1 MIQNIVLVLRRV
13 RYESSIEYG
22 MWNKKYSQALQ
33 VTFLISKIF
42 SDFFDPELE

>member
-1 MIQNIVLVLRRV
+1 MVCL
-13 RYESSIEYG
+13 EYC
-22 MWNKKYSQALQ
+22 KKYSQALQ